1 MKRYYMQKQAKPK
14 EYIDPDKTFIYKLN
28 KEMQLK
34 YDMPFIF
41 FNEKIFIS
49 TFERMLKPHLPQKEV
64 ILFDKL

>member
-1 MKRYYMQKQAKPK
+1 MKRYYMQKQIKPK

-34 YDMPFIF
+34 YDMPFIS

-49 TFERMLKPHLPQKEV
+49 TFEKILKSHLPQKEV
-64 ILFDKL
+64 ILFDKS